1 MNTFKNFEELI
12 AYTEKINRFTP
23 GERVRAGE
31 DVYEYFVGWKKVECP
46 VVTTLYEINQN
57 IMAKASV
64 HREKELNSDIAL
76 INDWYEN
83 DPEANINYMLLNNEL
98 RYYTVFSFDSKYGDD
113 EFGSAVIDTILY
125 LGDVL
130 SVEPTKDN
138 KALEIWIRIPNTEEA
153 HVLYLFGYDSGIVSF
168 R

>member
-113 EFGSAVIDTILY
+113 EFNKKYDLCISLDC
-125 LGDVL
+125 GDL
-130 SVEPTKDN
+130 DRMGDA
-138 KALEIWIRIPNTEEA
+138 KALFFNA
-153 HVLYLFGYDSGIVSF
+153 F
-168 R
+168 